1 MKIKNNILVI
11 ELTSDELNRD
21 LRSYQADMLA
31 ELIHCELGPRVDR
44 DLYAEAQ
51 FMLKL
56 LQEGESSD
64 WFQDLIEK
72 HGIRWISLYNGSVKY
87 SHSKL
92 VLIQI
97 AQEYPGI
104 FEFVE
109 VLENN
114 NDNNFN
120 ENSFEIYVDGKKLNS
135 AIIWKNI

>member
-11 ELTSDELNRD
+11 ELTSDELHKD
-21 LRSYQADMLA
+21 LQSYQADMLA
-31 ELIHCELGPRVDR
+31 ELFHCELGPRVDR

-56 LQEGESSD
+56 LQVGESSD

-87 SHSKL
+87 SHM
-92 VLIQI
+92 LIQI

-109 VLENN
+109 VLKNSPG
-114 NDNNFN
+114 NNFD
-120 ENSFEIYVDGKKLNS
+120 ENSFEIYVDGEKLNS
-135 AIIWKNI
+135 AIICKNI

>member
-31 ELIHCELGPRVDR
+31 ELIHSELGPRADR
-44 DLYAEAQ
+44 KLYFETQ

-72 HGIRWISLYNGSVKY
+72 HGIRWISLYNGAVK
-87 SHSKL
+87 SSM
-92 VLIQI
+92 LIQI

-109 VLENN
+109 VLENST
-114 NDNNFN
+114 DSNFN
-120 ENSFEIYVDGKKLNS
+120 ENSFEIYVDGEKLNS